1 MEQGMHYLRA
11 LMYIAA
17 ADETVSEDE
26 YICFSKIAVSSG
38 LSEEAVAEI
47 KTEIETG
54 KANLQEILSGIT
66 DDKTKKKLLHDLLMI
81 CFADDSYSV
90 AEQNGMRE
98 ICALLDVNDKKL
110 AQIEREA
117 KLSHSMQKASGSF
130 LSAVNAGATGT
141 MTLGKKAID
150 SSGVLLRSVA
160 DGLNTVGSKIAFS
173 LESAKKAKEEN
184 KALREQLKKTTLT
197 ETIKQKVIVQLG
209 AKIATLTEQLQAERK
224 RNQQNEEM
232 IRELQAQI
240 DDLMETMEVAQN
252 AKTA

>member
-1 MEQGMHYLRA
+1 MEQGMQYLRA

-17 ADETVSEDE
+17 ADESISEDE
-26 YICFSKIAVSSG
+26 YICFSKIAVNSG
-38 LSEEAVAEI
+38 LTEDAVAEI
-47 KTEIETG
+47 KIEIEAG
-54 KANLQEILSGIT
+54 KADLQEILSGIT
-66 DDKTKKKLLHDLLMI
+66 DDKTKKKLLHDLLVI

-98 ICALLDVNDKKL
+98 ICALLNVGDKKL

-117 KLSHSMQKASGSF
+117 KISHSMQKASGSF
-130 LSAVNAGATGT
+130 LGAVNAGAVGT
-141 MTLGKKAID
+141 VALGKKAID
-150 SSGVLLRSVA
+150 GSEVLFRSVA

-197 ETIKQKVIVQLG
+197 EAIKQKVIVQLG
-209 AKIATLTEQLQAERK
+209 AKIANLTQQLQAERK